1 MTDPAEE
8 TNDSPAIGEDPD
20 AAATV
25 ELDVDTV
32 AVSSNISVQVVP
44 TPTAEESIHLNDDGP
59 ENAWDHSNR
68 RVMIYGVLKYL
79 KNKDI
84 PKMVKKWL
92 QSHPNP
98 SSIALSK
105 WKKAPNGSWVMLT
118 CETEEMATNL
128 IQYFNENTVLNEKG
142 KQLTAAKAET
152 TDNKRKRENED
163 DDRPSKTKPTGS
175 LNDDQVRDKLIPL
188 WRSPY
193 EDQLD
198 QKLKTMIKKS
208 AMRICSETKKKF
220 LSLQKEAKRNANVKP
235 VEMYAWLN
243 SKRSIAV
250 NDVIASPQKQAYRN
264 KNEFTFGYRT
274 ETIEGDGEVKPIPST
289 GFLAAGWSGGVSRP
303 HICTNVP
310 WEACAV
316 ADIVEEFLQTS
327 PIPPYDS
334 KSHCGLWRVLTIRS
348 SKRTKQ
354 CMVIVQHAPP
364 TGGLGVAE
372 KQDFSGVFESEQQRL
387 VKMLVEHDLP
397 MPERA
402 VEVQEQHFPLRV
414 TSIFFQ
420 EYNGLS
426 TPPPEHP
433 VQHAYGEMCMIEQL
447 GDCKFQISPGAFF
460 QVNTECAELLYQIV
474 VDKIKEVCPSDS
486 LLLDVC
492 CGTGSIGLTCMKQG
506 AVSSVVG
513 VDISEPA
520 ISDANANAKLNG
532 LEENVRFIAS
542 KAEAVMGHETH
553 MLKSRGKE
561 HSVVAVVDPAREGLH
576 QDVMRSIRMTETI
589 KRLVYVSC
597 NPTGSLIQD
606 AAILCAPPSKR
617 FKGRAFR
624 PTFAQPVDM
633 FPLSDH
639 CEMVMVFD
647 RMTEEDE
654 FGTSKATTD
663 ITTLRASS
671 EFTTEHTANEDAN

>member
-1 MTDPAEE
+1 
-8 TNDSPAIGEDPD
+8 
-20 AAATV
+20 
-25 ELDVDTV
+25 
-32 AVSSNISVQVVP
+32 
-44 TPTAEESIHLNDDGP
+44 
-59 ENAWDHSNR
+59 
-68 RVMIYGVLKYL
+68 
-79 KNKDI
+79 
-84 PKMVKKWL
+84 
-92 QSHPNP
+92 
-98 SSIALSK
+98 
-105 WKKAPNGSWVMLT
+105 
-118 CETEEMATNL
+118 
-128 IQYFNENTVLNEKG
+128 
-142 KQLTAAKAET
+142 
-152 TDNKRKRENED
+152 
-163 DDRPSKTKPTGS
+163 
-175 LNDDQVRDKLIPL
+175 
-188 WRSPY
+188 
-193 EDQLD
+193 
-198 QKLKTMIKKS
+198 MIKKS

-220 LSLQKEAKRNANVKP
+220 LSLQKEAKRNSNVKP

-250 NDVIASPQKQAYRN
+250 NDVIASPQKHAYRN

-274 ETIEGDGEVKPIPST
+274 ETLETDGQVKQIPST

-334 KSHCGLWRVLTIRS
+334 KTHCGLWRVLTIRS
-348 SKRTKQ
+348 SKRTKE
-354 CMVIVQHAPP
+354 CMVIIQHAPP

-372 KQDFSGVFESEQQRL
+372 KQDFSNVFESEQQRL
-387 VKMLVEHDLP
+387 VKLLVERDLP
-397 MPERA
+397 MPERTVD
-402 VEVQEQHFPLRV
+402 VEEQHFPLRV

-420 EYNGLS
+420 EYDGLS

-433 VQHAYGEMCMIEQL
+433 VQHAYGKMCMTEQL

-474 VDKIKEVCPSDS
+474 VDNIKEVCPSDS

-506 AVSSVVG
+506 AVSTVVG

-532 LEENVRFIAS
+532 LEQNVRFIAS
-542 KAEAVMGHETH
+542 KAEAVMGHETNK
-553 MLKSRGKE
+553 LKSRGKE

-576 QDVMRSIRMTETI
+576 QDVIRSIRMTETI
-589 KRLVYVSC
+589 QRLVYVSC

-647 RMTEEDE
+647 RMTDEDE
-654 FGTSKATTD
+654 FGMSNAMTD
-663 ITTLRASS
+663 STELRASS
-671 EFTTEHTANEDAN
+671 ESTTENSAQEGAAN